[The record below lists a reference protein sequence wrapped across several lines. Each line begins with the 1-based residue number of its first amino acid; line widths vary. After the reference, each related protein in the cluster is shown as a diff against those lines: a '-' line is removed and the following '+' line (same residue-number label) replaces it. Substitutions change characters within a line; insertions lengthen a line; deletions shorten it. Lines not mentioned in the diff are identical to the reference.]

1 LILLAIVGIVAII
14 SVVNKLVGRGINA
27 ADRAIRHKTYESG
40 LAEASAQLQITVPVT
55 PEHAIDAIV
64 QKVNAYEVAPA
75 VVAGLYLRG
84 RTSTEAIFAFGSKL
98 EDSFVAAVELTPT
111 SEGAVGY
118 FEVLEWLESG
128 ADIYGR
134 EEMSRI
140 RGRIAE
146 AVRHIGG
153 TVEEDVLAD
162 TNAVEADDFVTEGS
176 VPDDPAS
183 RTVDVTDESALDEV
197 ADDDKVLAPSKG
209 ILLYV
214 ATIVSL
220 VVLCAALA
228 WLLNNA
234 LPASRQIW

>member
-1 LILLAIVGIVAII
+1 
-14 SVVNKLVGRGINA
+14 
-27 ADRAIRHKTYESG
+27 
-40 LAEASAQLQITVPVT
+40 
-55 PEHAIDAIV
+55 
-64 QKVNAYEVAPA
+64 
-75 VVAGLYLRG
+75 
-84 RTSTEAIFAFGSKL
+84 
-98 EDSFVAAVELTPT
+98 
-111 SEGAVGY
+111 
-118 FEVLEWLESG
+118 
-128 ADIYGR
+128 
-134 EEMSRI
+134 
-140 RGRIAE
+140 
-146 AVRHIGG
+146 
-153 TVEEDVLAD
+153 VEEDVLAD